1 MANRLTYH
9 SGYRN
14 AMGKAYNSKHDQR
27 EAFSKKPRQ
36 ADRGRATQNVYWDY
50 GKKLGGATFSENET
64 LFYQRF
70 LGPTIER
77 KNKKAIERRQYGRT
91 QTVAQYKEKHPPEEV
106 LLYLGTENVNVE
118 ALEAV
123 FRDFRAWL
131 MSDGW
136 DREKGGIMPL
146 NAALHLDETTPHIH
160 FRQVYLCKGKDGGW
174 EVSQNKALEAL
185 GYQRPDPTKPTG
197 KYNNA
202 KMTFT
207 AACRGKLQELAR
219 SYGVELET
227 EPLPKTEVGLPL
239 KEYVQREQA
248 REAAAAE
255 QRAAR
260 EAIDGLEAD
269 IADLEDEK
277 ADAAEDLER
286 LRRSTRREL
295 EVREQKREEAKEQGY
310 RDGYTAGVQDGAQS
324 ALGRLNERLRE
335 RREKEK
341 EEQEDLEHE
350 GR

>member
-14 AMGKAYNSKHDQR
+14 AMGKAYNSTHNQR
-27 EAFSKKPRQ
+27 EGFSKPEGDTR
-36 ADRGRATQNVYWDY
+36 RAQNVYWNYAVAVD
-50 GKKLGGATFSENET
+50 GADFSKSET
-64 LFYQRF
+64 VFYKTH
-70 LGPTIER
+70 LGPGIQAR
-77 KNKKAIERRQYGRT
+77 NQKAKDRRQYGRI
-91 QTVAQYKEKHPPEEV
+91 QTVAAYKEKHPPEEV
-106 LLYLGTENVNVE
+106 LLYLGTENVDVA
-118 ALEAV
+118 ALQAV
-123 FRDFRAWL
+123 FDDFREWIGTAC
-131 MSDGW
+131 W
-136 DREKGGIMPL
+136 DDKKRCGVKLL
-146 NAALHLDETTPHIH
+146 NAALHMDETTPHIH
-160 FRQVYLCKGKDGGW
+160 IRQVYLYQDKDGYCQ
-174 EVSQNKALEAL
+174 VSQNKALEGL
-185 GYQRPDPTKPTG
+185 GIERPDTTKPVG

-207 AACRGKLQELAR
+207 SVCRDKLHELAR
-219 SYGVELET
+219 LHGVELET

-248 REAAAAE
+248 REAAAEE

-260 EAIDGLEAD
+260 KAIDGLEAD
-269 IADLEDEK
+269 IADLEEEK
-277 ADAAEDLER
+277 ADVAEDLER

-335 RREKEK
+335 RREKE
-341 EEQEDLEHE
+341 EQEQEDLEHE